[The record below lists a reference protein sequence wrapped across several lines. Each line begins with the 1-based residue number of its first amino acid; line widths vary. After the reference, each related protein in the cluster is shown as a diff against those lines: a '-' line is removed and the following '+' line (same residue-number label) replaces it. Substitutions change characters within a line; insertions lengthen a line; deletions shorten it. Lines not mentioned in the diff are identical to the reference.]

1 MKLPIGL
8 INNVNVGILDSALKR
23 FKDSDEI
30 KSKIRFKRC
39 FRILQLEQAT
49 NNLNRSVKHDFWFL
63 FMLLVDFM
71 YICK

>member
-8 INNVNVGILDSALKR
+8 INNVNVGILDSALKQ
-23 FKDSDEI
+23 FKDSGEI
-30 KSKIRFKRC
+30 KSKMRFKRC